1 MKMPTVRFRPETTRW
16 RRSRWLMATALV
28 ALALQAAL
36 GAHDIPD
43 EIVLQSYVKPEQGR
57 LQVLLRVPLIAIT
70 DANLPKGGPGY
81 LAMPYLDPALREAA
95 NQISNGIMFLEGD
108 ERLVNYALANARIS
122 LPSDRSFA
130 SYEGALDRVRGPKL
144 PDTTQVYYNQ
154 GFLDLEFTFPIR
166 SQDSK
171 FSMRVL
177 FGRGLAN
184 RTATYIT
191 FMRPDGAVREFRL
204 HDDTSLVRLD
214 PEVHEAAWVF
224 LSAGFYRFLDGLD
237 HLLFVIIL
245 ALPYRRARDL
255 VTPFAAFAVAH
266 SITLGLAAFGMA
278 PADTWFAPTIGALIA
293 LSIVYVAIENGVGR
307 GFPSGIGENP
317 SRPRF
322 RHRWIVALV
331 FGLAHGFGFAIAL
344 RETLQ
349 FAGSHPIAALAAF
362 NIGLELGTLIILAI
376 ALPAFNLL
384 FAKVIAER
392 AGIILFSVLIGHAG
406 WHWMMERMAV
416 AQMSSWP
423 LLDLHL
429 LLTGVRW
436 LLALTVVGGVVWFI
450 AGLVK
455 RKPVEPPEK
464 SIVDSRQS
472 TDD

>member
-1 MKMPTVRFRPETTRW
+1 MKMPTVRFKPDTTR
-16 RRSRWLMATALV
+16 RLRSRSLMAAALV

-95 NQISNGIMFLEGD
+95 NQISNGIIFLEGD
-108 ERLVNYALANARIS
+108 ERLANYALANARIS

-130 SYEGALDRVRGPKL
+130 SYEGALNRVRGPKL

-214 PEVHEAAWVF
+214 PEMHEAGWVF

-255 VTPFAAFAVAH
+255 VAPFAAFAVAH

-293 LSIVYVAIENGVGR
+293 LSIVYVAIENGLGT
-307 GFPSGIGENP
+307 GL
-317 SRPRF
+317 

-392 AGIILFSVLIGHAG
+392 AGIILFSVVIGHAG
-406 WHWMMERMAV
+406 WHWMMERAAI

-423 LLDLHL
+423 LLDLPL
-429 LLTGVRW
+429 LLTVVRW
-436 LLALTVVGGVVWFI
+436 LLALTVIGGVVWFLS
-450 AGLVK
+450 GLL
-455 RKPVEPPEK
+455 RKKPAAADPDLPEK
-464 SIVDSRQS
+464 SIVDSR
-472 TDD
+472 